1 MSAPLYELDRIHEAA
16 RCRRVTMNRTVQRD
30 VTNLGYG
37 FNDVC
42 ECLEALTPADYAG
55 RYVASGPDGS
65 EIQFDVYKPC
75 FPHSR
80 GIDALYVKLSERSNA
95 TLSQVAL
102 GSFHLQRKG

>member
-1 MSAPLYELDRIHEAA
+1 MSAPLYDLDRIHEAA
-16 RCRRVTMNRTVQRD
+16 RFRRVTWTRTVQRD

-55 RYVASGPDGS
+55 PYVATAPDGS
-65 EIQFDVYKPC
+65 KTEFDVYKPC

-102 GSFHLQRKG
+102 GSFHLQRIG

>member
-1 MSAPLYELDRIHEAA
+1 
-16 RCRRVTMNRTVQRD
+16 MNRTVQRD

-37 FNDVC
+37 INEVC

-55 RYVASGPDGS
+55 RFEAAAPDGS
-65 EIQFDVYKPC
+65 TVEFDVYKPC
-75 FPHSR
+75 FPHGR

-95 TLSQVAL
+95 TLPQVAL